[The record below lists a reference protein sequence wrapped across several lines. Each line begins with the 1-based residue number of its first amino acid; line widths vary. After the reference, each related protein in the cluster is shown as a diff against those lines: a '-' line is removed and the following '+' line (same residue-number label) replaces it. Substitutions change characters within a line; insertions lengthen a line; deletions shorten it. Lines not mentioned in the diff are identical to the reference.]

1 MFNDSLTWLGGGLVL
16 LILYIII
23 SNTLWLL
30 FGSKLIQC
38 LPGVNIKGFRGTIK
52 IATMIVLSIIGSLK
66 WLLKY
71 LLVFFTKKKPNFSEE
86 IRKTI
91 EQGVILFNKQKQ
103 KKN

>member
-1 MFNDSLTWLGGGLVL
+1 MFSDSLTWLGGGLVL
-16 LILYIII
+16 FILYIII

-52 IATMIVLSIIGSLK
+52 IAVMIVLSIIGSLK
-66 WLLKY
+66 WLFKCLF
-71 LLVFFTKKKPNFSEE
+71 VFITKRKPKFSEE
-86 IRKTI
+86 VGRTI
-91 EQGVILFNKQKQ
+91 NQGVILFDKF